1 MKWFLLV
8 AAICL
13 SGLSIKVQAENKAL
27 VYEIKPEVVVALAET
42 PCQFPTMKNFKN
54 SKAAVVQ
61 NSKGNYVKGC
71 WYITPD
77 KKFYHIDWHNPK
89 VPGDFAELST
99 DLFKLQEVY

>member
-1 MKWFLLV
+1 MKWFLFIGAFVL
-8 AAICL
+8 AFTFNKAH
-13 SGLSIKVQAENKAL
+13 AENKAL

-42 PCQFPTMKNFKN
+42 PCQFPTMKNFKI

-61 NSKGNYVKGC
+61 NSRGNYVKGC
-71 WYITPD
+71 WYLTPD
-77 KKFYHIDWHNPK
+77 KKFYHIDWNNPK